1 MNTAYTKVSFND
13 IIQQNNSVNKDPII
27 INNKLKNNQFI
38 NDSNDFKDTNER
50 INILQ
55 NEILQLREKEKYSI
69 DKDQEINKLKV
80 IESEYNDL
88 KAKYN
93 KLHEQF
99 IILKREQRSNILKI
113 QEHEYLN
120 KTISNKKN
128 MNNLKVNDIISNLS
142 NDDFNYEE
150 PELKS
155 IEKGTVSKK
164 KLFELLLKKYDIS
177 NYNKIDTLL
186 SEYSDKITEFDIK
199 QIISNFK

>member
-120 KTISNKKN
+120 KTNSNKRK
-128 MNNLKVNDIISNLS
+128 M
-142 NDDFNYEE
+142 
-150 PELKS
+150 
-155 IEKGTVSKK
+155 
-164 KLFELLLKKYDIS
+164 
-177 NYNKIDTLL
+177 
-186 SEYSDKITEFDIK
+186 
-199 QIISNFK
+199 